1 MKVISQSI
9 NCSDETQA
17 RVSSQENSSQKN
29 SSQADS
35 SQKTPSQG
43 NSSQKSPSPNKENDS
58 KPSGLSDRFERM
70 YPTNEMD
77 DTPIDKYKAASIR
90 DRLIRNS
97 RKRGSFDLRDQIVS
111 KRKRKAEEALSND
124 DCDKNLSTD
133 DHIGFAHLQSSQDTS
148 SKEERCF
155 GPNPRWN
162 MDATFDEISG
172 STTYEHGK
180 MTQQISHSNPTY
192 SYRTYSRP
200 NLSKPSTSVTE
211 PASSSVT
218 SVNSPQSV
226 NSQQSEH
233 GYSDDAISLHASG
246 TLDGYPTPENSP

>member
-58 KPSGLSDRFERM
+58 KHSGLSDRFERM
-70 YPTNEMD
+70 HPTNEMD
-77 DTPIDKYKAASIR
+77 DTSIDNYTAASIR

-124 DCDKNLSTD
+124 DGDKNNSND

-180 MTQQISHSNPTY
+180 MTQQISHSNPSY

-200 NLSKPSTSVTE
+200 KLSKPATSA
-211 PASSSVT
+211 ASSNVT

-226 NSQQSEH
+226 NSQHSEH
-233 GYSDDAISLHASG
+233 GNSDDAISLHASG